1 MASNHRAAS
10 PRGFAAQTSSSYSS
24 SSSSTTTKRTSTKNL
39 RGGFGFSIRGTFSS
53 SGNVASVGRGLVFLL
68 LVAIA
73 GLVFIARAWVVR
85 RRRRRRQRE
94 KKSSASLTKD
104 VSKAGE
110 AFAEAI
116 PRLDV
121 GEEDRDATDAV
132 LFASAVEKY
141 AEAVYDAPG
150 TKSAF
155 IAAATERRRLVSS
168 AARREKAV
176 DVSAS
181 KSRKNKRGNGTG
193 AAAVRAMPVGLTS
206 EEPEVSSVAT
216 TTTTTTTTSMCEED
230 RALLREELEVRKQEV
245 ESRKTSNLISFVS
258 LMQKQTSNALMAE
271 GNKIAADGV
280 AESKAERAERANRL
294 CVERFHRMTCDAL
307 ASGLSVACVSTI
319 YFGWHEVTARF
330 SELMTRCGG
339 VDGAARTSI
348 AASLLATPFH
358 SVSYAACVVNEGT
371 RAVLGFLLI
380 LAIAV
385 SLSRVRITR
394 QFRTTPMFVLF
405 LILGFGVGSVGS
417 RAVFAL
423 GGDKTHWL
431 LAWRLYLTL
440 IACVTASTP
449 VIARTIGDRVDF
461 KWVYHVCVGLL
472 LPLAVGRSAFP
483 PRVDSF
489 WSAFTFSPG
498 ARAQNYYYYV

>member
-1 MASNHRAAS
+1 MM
-10 PRGFAAQTSSSYSS
+10 
-24 SSSSTTTKRTSTKNL
+24 
-39 RGGFGFSIRGTFSS
+39 
-53 SGNVASVGRGLVFLL
+53 GRGLVFCL
-68 LVAIA
+68 LVAVVV
-73 GLVFIARAWVVR
+73 GFVFIARAWVVR
-85 RRRRRRQRE
+85 RRRRRQRE
-94 KKSSASLTKD
+94 KKSSSSVTKD

-121 GEEDRDATDAV
+121 GEGERDATDAV

-176 DVSAS
+176 DASTS
-181 KSRKNKRGNGTG
+181 KSRKNKKGNGTG
-193 AAAVRAMPVGLTS
+193 AVAVRAMPVGLTS
-206 EEPEVSSVAT
+206 EEPEVSSVA
-216 TTTTTTTTSMCEED
+216 TTTTTTTSMCEED

-330 SELMTRCGG
+330 SELTTRCGG

-371 RAVLGFLLI
+371 RALLGFLLI

-385 SLSRVRITR
+385 SLSRVRVTR

-440 IACVTASTP
+440 IACITASTP

-461 KWVYHVCVGLL
+461 KWAYHVCVGLL

-483 PRVDSF
+483 PRVDSL
-489 WSAFTFSPG
+489 WSAFSFSPG

>member
-1 MASNHRAAS
+1 M
-10 PRGFAAQTSSSYSS
+10 
-24 SSSSTTTKRTSTKNL
+24 
-39 RGGFGFSIRGTFSS
+39 
-53 SGNVASVGRGLVFLL
+53 GRGLVFCL
-68 LVAIA
+68 LVAIVV
-73 GLVFIARAWVVR
+73 GVVFIIARAFFVR
-85 RRRRRRQRE
+85 RRRRRRRRRWFE
-94 KKSSASLTKD
+94 KKSSSSSSLTKD

-121 GEEDRDATDAV
+121 GEGERDATDAV
-132 LFASAVEKY
+132 LFASAAEKY

-150 TKSAF
+150 TKCAF

-176 DVSAS
+176 DASTS
-181 KSRKNKRGNGTG
+181 KSRRNKKGNGTG
-193 AAAVRAMPVGLTS
+193 AVAVRAMPVGLTS
-206 EEPEVSSVAT
+206 EEPEVSSVA
-216 TTTTTTTTSMCEED
+216 TTTTTTSMCEED

-307 ASGLSVACVSTI
+307 ASGLSVVCVSTI

-330 SELMTRCGG
+330 SELTTRCGG

-371 RAVLGFLLI
+371 RALLGILLI

-385 SLSRVRITR
+385 SLSRVRVTR

-440 IACVTASTP
+440 IACITASTP

-461 KWVYHVCVGLL
+461 KWAYHVCVGLL

>member
-1 MASNHRAAS
+1 MMG
-10 PRGFAAQTSSSYSS
+10 RGFVFC
-24 SSSSTTTKRTSTKNL
+24 L
-39 RGGFGFSIRGTFSS
+39 L
-53 SGNVASVGRGLVFLL
+53 VAVVVGLVF
-68 LVAIA
+68 I
-73 GLVFIARAWVVR
+73 IARAWVVR
-85 RRRRRRQRE
+85 RRRRRRRQRE
-94 KKSSASLTKD
+94 KKSSSSLTKD

-121 GEEDRDATDAV
+121 GEGERDATDAV

-155 IAAATERRRLVSS
+155 IAAGTERRRLVSS
-168 AARREKAV
+168 AAARREKAV
-176 DVSAS
+176 DVSTS
-181 KSRKNKRGNGTG
+181 KSRKNKRGNGTA
-193 AAAVRAMPVGLTS
+193 AAAVRTMPVRLTS
-206 EEPEVSSVAT
+206 EEPEVSSVA
-216 TTTTTTTTSMCEED
+216 TTTTTTSMCEED

-330 SELMTRCGG
+330 SELTTRCGG

-431 LAWRLYLTL
+431 LAWRLYVTL

-461 KWVYHVCVGLL
+461 KWAYHVCVGLL

-489 WSAFTFSPG
+489 WSAFTFPPG

>member
-1 MASNHRAAS
+1 MTSNHRAAS
-10 PRGFAAQTSSSYSS
+10 PRGFAAQSSSP
-24 SSSSTTTKRTSTKNL
+24 SSSTTTKRMTKNL
-39 RGGFGFSIRGTFSS
+39 RGGVGFSIRGTFSS
-53 SGNVASVGRGLVFLL
+53 SRNVAPMGRALVLL
-68 LVAIA
+68 LLFTIV

-85 RRRRRRQRE
+85 HRRRRRE
-94 KKSSASLTKD
+94 KKKSSPSAASLAMD
-104 VSKAGE
+104 VSRAGK
-110 AFAEAI
+110 AFADAI

-121 GEEDRDATDAV
+121 GEGESDAKDAV
-132 LFASAVEKY
+132 LFAAAVEKY
-141 AEAVYDAPG
+141 AEAVCDAPG

-155 IAAATERRRLVSS
+155 IAAATERRRFVSS
-168 AARREKAV
+168 ERREKV
-176 DVSAS
+176 VEVERS
-181 KSRKNKRGNGTG
+181 SRKSKKSNGGG
-193 AAAVRAMPVGLTS
+193 AAMRVMPVGLTS

-216 TTTTTTTTSMCEED
+216 TTTTATTTTSMCEED

-271 GNKIAADGV
+271 GNKIASDGV
-280 AESKAERAERANRL
+280 AESKAERAERTNRL
-294 CVERFHRMTCDAL
+294 CVERFHGMTCDAL

-330 SELMTRCGG
+330 SGLTTRCDG
-339 VDGAARTSI
+339 VDGSARKSI
-348 AASLLATPFH
+348 VASLVKTPFH

-371 RAVLGFLLI
+371 RAILGFLLI

-385 SLSRVRITR
+385 LLSRVRVTR

-423 GGDKTHWL
+423 GGDQTHWL

-449 VIARTIGDRVDF
+449 VIARTVGDRVDF

-472 LPLAVGRSAFP
+472 LPLVVGRSAFP
-483 PRVDSF
+483 SRVGGF
-489 WSAFTFSPG
+489 WSALAFSPG

>member
-1 MASNHRAAS
+1 MMG
-10 PRGFAAQTSSSYSS
+10 RGFVFC
-24 SSSSTTTKRTSTKNL
+24 L
-39 RGGFGFSIRGTFSS
+39 L
-53 SGNVASVGRGLVFLL
+53 VAVVVGLVF
-68 LVAIA
+68 I
-73 GLVFIARAWVVR
+73 IARAWVVR
-85 RRRRRRQRE
+85 RRRRRRRRQRE
-94 KKSSASLTKD
+94 KKSSSSLTKD

-121 GEEDRDATDAV
+121 GEGERDATDAV

-168 AARREKAV
+168 AAARREKAV
-176 DVSAS
+176 DVSTS
-181 KSRKNKRGNGTG
+181 KSRKNKRGNGTA
-193 AAAVRAMPVGLTS
+193 AAAVRTMPVRLTS
-206 EEPEVSSVAT
+206 EEPEVSSVA
-216 TTTTTTTTSMCEED
+216 TTTTTTSMCEED

-330 SELMTRCGG
+330 SELTTRCGG

-431 LAWRLYLTL
+431 LAWRLYVTL

-461 KWVYHVCVGLL
+461 KWAYHVCVGLL

-489 WSAFTFSPG
+489 WSAFTFPPG